1 MHDRLSCCA
10 SAAFGLEGLVADE
23 LREMKLTE
31 VRAENGFVRFLASPE
46 ELYLCNLKLRF
57 CERVFIIAAEK
68 ICTSFEDLFQLVSGI
83 SWQNYADGRESF
95 LISAKCARSK
105 LMSPRDCQAITK
117 KALIE
122 KLRKTLH
129 LSVFPEDGPPLPVQV
144 SVHSDLVRIL
154 INTSGDAL
162 SRRGYRTWNGEAPL
176 RETLAAALVRLS
188 PWNRSLP
195 LYDPCCGTGIILIEA
210 ALSACRFPPCMRRHF
225 AMEQFAPFRSV
236 SFDSL
241 RSLAA
246 EEYSPD
252 IGLSVSG
259 SDIDQEAVKLSR
271 RHIHQAG
278 LEGIIRTSVLPLQQL
293 SLQES
298 RGVFICNPPYGE
310 RLSDQQTCRALYRD
324 LRSLKE
330 RHPGWSMC
338 VISSD
343 PAFERYFGKKASKKR
358 RLYNGRL
365 ECTYYIFP

>member
-1 MHDRLSCCA
+1 MNDRLSCCA

-46 ELYLCNLKLRF
+46 EIFLCNLKLHF

-83 SWQNYADGRESF
+83 PWQYFADGRESF
-95 LISAKCARSK
+95 HISAKCARSR

-122 KLRKTLH
+122 KLRKTLR

-188 PWNRSLP
+188 PWNHSLP
-195 LYDPCCGTGIILIEA
+195 LYDPCCGTGTILIEA
-210 ALSACRFPPCMRRHF
+210 AFLACRFSPCLRRHF

-236 SFDSL
+236 PFEDL

-246 EEYSPD
+246 EEYTPD
-252 IGLSVSG
+252 IPLSVRG
-259 SDIDQEAVKLSR
+259 SDIDPDAVELSR
-271 RHIHQAG
+271 RHIRQAEMDG
-278 LEGIIRTSVLPLQQL
+278 VIQTSVLPLQQL
-293 SLQES
+293 SLPDS
-298 RGVFICNPPYGE
+298 SGVFVCNPPYGE
-310 RLSDQQTCRALYRD
+310 RLSDQQTCRELYRD

-343 PAFERYFGKKASKKR
+343 PSFERYYGKKAAKKR

-365 ECTYYIFP
+365 ECTYYIYL

>member
-1 MHDRLSCCA
+1 
-10 SAAFGLEGLVADE
+10 
-23 LREMKLTE
+23 
-31 VRAENGFVRFLASPE
+31 
-46 ELYLCNLKLRF
+46 
-57 CERVFIIAAEK
+57 
-68 ICTSFEDLFQLVSGI
+68 
-83 SWQNYADGRESF
+83 
-95 LISAKCARSK
+95 
-105 LMSPRDCQAITK
+105 
-117 KALIE
+117 
-122 KLRKTLH
+122 
-129 LSVFPEDGPPLPVQV
+129 
-144 SVHSDLVRIL
+144 
-154 INTSGDAL
+154 
-162 SRRGYRTWNGEAPL
+162 
-176 RETLAAALVRLS
+176 
-188 PWNRSLP
+188 
-195 LYDPCCGTGIILIEA
+195 
-210 ALSACRFPPCMRRHF
+210 MRRHF